1 MVGRKMLIILVQ
13 VLEGRLGDLGVVE
26 LMGWD

>member
-1 MVGRKMLIILVQ
+1 MVGRRMLIILVQ

-26 LMGWD
+26 LMGWN